1 MKRLYAFV
9 LSIMLFACSFAQVNG
24 NDITMV
30 SYEQSWMDREGT
42 LALKNNTDREIHNVS
57 FRITYLD
64 MAGNPL
70 DYEDFEEDVDIAPGM
85 TKKLDISAYERD
97 RHYNY
102 YESEA
107 FPGESHSF
115 KIRFELKD
123 YNGIIDDDADDD
135 ADVAISDVMRSYKD
149 VSEGIMSSLLKISI
163 AVFLFGLF
171 AIGVWVGLY
180 VLVAVMA
187 QKRHRSAVLWII
199 LSILSTPILAIILLL
214 VLGTDDSGEESHYE
228 K

>member
-1 MKRLYAFV
+1 M
-9 LSIMLFACSFAQVNG
+9 
-24 NDITMV
+24 
-30 SYEQSWMDREGT
+30 
-42 LALKNNTDREIHNVS
+42 
-57 FRITYLD
+57 
-64 MAGNPL
+64 
-70 DYEDFEEDVDIAPGM
+70 
-85 TKKLDISAYERD
+85 
-97 RHYNY
+97 
-102 YESEA
+102 
-107 FPGESHSF
+107 
-115 KIRFELKD
+115 
-123 YNGIIDDDADDD
+123 
-135 ADVAISDVMRSYKD
+135 AISDVMRSYKD